1 MELHSPSWKSDQHF
15 QLDIPG
21 GSKPPDTINC
31 QNSYDYEKYSR
42 CIYREDISTKM
53 NIAYSTLFGVF
64 VVLLILI
71 GWSIIKLIK
80 LPKNQSRI
88 SIYRTVN
95 ALLLLSVLAR
105 GVYFFD
111 SVLLL
116 TTDIMLPLKYYLTLD
131 SLAILALDA
140 AMVIG
145 AYNWVLTLLTLNFH
159 NELKSMAKGFN
170 YLLVLANIGAF
181 AWLTFIF
188 FWNDYRDEDFVR
200 VEDSNLPFLL
210 LTVPIMIDGFYFC
223 LTCIM
228 MWRYL
233 QSGQPGNKS
242 ALLDR
247 LVLLVGIV
255 SFLRI
260 GQYPLESSISFLWEL
275 RKSSI
280 QNDDW
285 IWPVLC
291 VGYMLL
297 TECFPILLLLLK
309 FQMKPKPESLTQIH
323 VKNEVNTWILNEE
336 AVEKEAK
343 DLSLLAN
350 ANRSTKENSYEGG
363 LVKSLL
369 FAEERSLGQ
378 ERKMT
383 Q

>member
-1 MELHSPSWKSDQHF
+1 
-15 QLDIPG
+15 
-21 GSKPPDTINC
+21 
-31 QNSYDYEKYSR
+31 
-42 CIYREDISTKM
+42 M